1 MGEITTYCAETLTDD
16 EIMDI
21 ADDIE
26 SEFDGESTEPF
37 YSFTAAQLRAFYNRV
52 NLSKEPRHD
61 Q

>member
-1 MGEITTYCAETLTDD
+1 MSKVITYCAETLTDD

-37 YSFTAAQLRAFYNRV
+37 YSFTAAQLRVFYNRV
-52 NLSKEPRHD
+52 NFSKGPRHD